1 MAFRC
6 SESCPGV
13 SPGRSGR
20 SSPSSGV
27 SGRKRNDFDVTSRLY
42 SSPSALSLARPTW
55 HHGQTGSPQTMT
67 GIAGS
72 LDVLMAG
79 IICPSAEH
87 RYLISYY

>member
-1 MAFRC
+1 
-6 SESCPGV
+6 
-13 SPGRSGR
+13 
-20 SSPSSGV
+20 
-27 SGRKRNDFDVTSRLY
+27 
-42 SSPSALSLARPTW
+42 
-55 HHGQTGSPQTMT
+55 MT